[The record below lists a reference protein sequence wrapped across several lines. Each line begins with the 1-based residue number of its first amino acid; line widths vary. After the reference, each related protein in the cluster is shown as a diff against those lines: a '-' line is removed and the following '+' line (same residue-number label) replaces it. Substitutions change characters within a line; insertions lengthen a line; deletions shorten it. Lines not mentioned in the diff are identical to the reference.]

1 MVVRGLFLDHL
12 EVSWPHEELSLKL
25 KQEITVDTLRE
36 TKTDP
41 QKQHDTEKYVV
52 KQELKKTEEPKIN
65 NTKDRKKNWIM
76 DSTKTMMDIF
86 VWFFSHTKLNN
97 QFKKYYFKIKF

>member
-1 MVVRGLFLDHL
+1 MVVRGLFLDYL

-36 TKTDP
+36 TMTDP
-41 QKQHDTEKYVV
+41 QKQHDAEKYVA
-52 KQELKKTEEPKIN
+52 KQELKKTEEPKFN
-65 NTKDRKKNWIM
+65 KRKKKKTIM
-76 DSTKTMMDIF
+76 DSTKPMMDILCD
-86 VWFFSHTKLNN
+86 FFSHTKLNN